1 MCCCVVRFEVVWC
14 VVWSEVVVLSLCGVV
29 WCCCVLLRLVCC

>member
-1 MCCCVVRFEVVWC
+1 MWSEVVCVVVLCVFEVVWC

-29 WCCCVLLRLVCC
+29 VCC